1 MSDLISIIQ
10 QGFDGD
16 WNRNDLEAVLNRFT
30 DDAVVTTVPPLP
42 GAPPSFRGKNEIRG
56 FVQMLIPN
64 FHVNSKDF
72 AQQGNKVTWFATVTS
87 DSIRAMG
94 VDALEATCEA
104 IIENGRVKAFMPT
117 FTQESLGKLAAAQ
130 QKA

>member
-1 MSDLISIIQ
+1 MSDLISLIQ
-10 QGFDGD
+10 QFDAT
-16 WNRNDLEAVLNRFT
+16 WNRHDLEAALNYFS
-30 DDAVVTTVPPLP
+30 DDAVVTTVPSLP

-72 AQQGNKVTWFATVTS
+72 AQQGNKVTWFATITS
-87 DSIRAMG
+87 DSVRAMG
-94 VDALEATCEA
+94 VDALDTTCEA
-104 IIENGRVKAFMPT
+104 IIENGKVKAFMPT
-117 FTQESLGKLAAAQ
+117 FTEESLAKLAAAQ